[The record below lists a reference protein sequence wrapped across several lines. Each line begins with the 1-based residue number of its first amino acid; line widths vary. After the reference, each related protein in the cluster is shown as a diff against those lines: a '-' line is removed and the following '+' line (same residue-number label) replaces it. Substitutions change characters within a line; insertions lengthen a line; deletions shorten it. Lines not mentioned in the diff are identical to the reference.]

1 MTLAAPAPPPSKVIR
16 IGPADDGRPMSLKEF
31 GPIKVQEGFHYE
43 LGRGRIEVSDIP
55 RLPHGKQLSALR
67 RQLFRYDDANPGRIR
82 DIFGGGECKI
92 TIPTTES
99 ERHPDLAVYLSDSPP
114 GDQPWDE
121 WVPEIVVEFVSKS
134 SARRDYGEKAEDYLA
149 AGVREYW
156 IIDRFKQLLTVLA
169 RAGDAWDRRE
179 YGPDEPH
186 ATPLLP
192 GFTLTCGPLFAA
204 AGA

>member
-1 MTLAAPAPPPSKVIR
+1 MTLAAPAPPPPKVNR

-43 LGRGRIEVSDIP
+43 LSRGRIEVSDIP
-55 RLPHGKQLSALR
+55 RLPHGRQLSTLR
-67 RQLFRYDDANPGRIR
+67 DNLTLYKIANPGRINA
-82 DIFGGGECKI
+82 IFGGGECKT
-92 TIPTTES
+92 TIFATES
-99 ERHPDLAVYLSDSPP
+99 ERHPDLAIYLTKPPP

-156 IIDRFKQLLTVLA
+156 IIDRFKQVLTVLT
-169 RAGDAWDRRE
+169 RAGDGWNRRE

-186 ATPLLP
+186 ITPLLP
-192 GFTLTCGPLFAA
+192 SFTLTCGPLFAA